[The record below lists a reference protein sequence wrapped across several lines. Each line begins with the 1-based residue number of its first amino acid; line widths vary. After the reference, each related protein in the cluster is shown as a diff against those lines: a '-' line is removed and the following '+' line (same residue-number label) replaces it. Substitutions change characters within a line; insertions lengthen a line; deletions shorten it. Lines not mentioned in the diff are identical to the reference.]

1 MDAHL
6 NRKLYSFKNLVAVL
20 LKNPGKIKKAQP
32 GGFNWVNPGLNGFYW
47 AGG

>member
-1 MDAHL
+1 MVCVGAIIM
-6 NRKLYSFKNLVAVL
+6 STPGL